1 MKRRTLLSGLGVAGL
16 TSLSGC
22 LGLVGMAHHE
32 ASPAGVDASVRNDT
46 GYEQTTIDEFTV
58 EREVGVSIA
67 TETVVI
73 TNYMTEHEKAVDMGP
88 LGEQRG
94 AVFIVLTTPQV
105 NALGSQFNPVE
116 DMSTDELVE
125 LVASNYDDIGSV
137 SFVEETSVTVFDQST
152 TQSRYTAEASFQGQ
166 PVDVALHVSEAI
178 ETDDDLLVTVGVY
191 PNEFDWSE
199 EEQIFSLMD
208 GVVPDIDE
216 EDAGDTENGTGE
228 SDSDGNDTE
237 TGAESDTE
245 GNDTDTGNGT
255 DENGDNEDDGGLLS
269 DSN

>member
-22 LGLVGMAHHE
+22 LGLVGLARHE
-32 ASPAGVDASVRNDT
+32 ASPAGVNASVRNDT
-46 GYEQTTIDEFTV
+46 GYEQTAIDEFTV

-178 ETDDDLLVTVGVY
+178 ETEDDLLVTVGVY

-216 EDAGDTENGTGE
+216 EDAGDTETGTGE
-228 SDSDGNDTE
+228 SDSDGNDTDTK
-237 TGAESDTE
+237 TGSE
-245 GNDTDTGNGT
+245 GNDTDTGNET
-255 DENGDNEDDGGLLS
+255 DENGDEDSGILS
-269 DSN
+269 DTN